1 MDLERIERLIEL
13 MKQTGVDELSVEQP
27 DLKISI
33 KRGGASAAP
42 GKPAVDVTSVANA
55 ESAPT
60 TGETV
65 QVTAHMLGIFRHGDV
80 SDPASRTDVGDW
92 VTAGQVLGTIEAMKV
107 RSEVRSSVSG
117 TVEEILVSDDASV
130 EYGQPLFTILPKTEQ
145 ADVVGEQA

>member
-1 MDLERIERLIEL
+1 

-27 DLKISI
+27 DFKISI

-42 GKPAVDVTSVANA
+42 GKPTVEVTSAFAAEPVA
-55 ESAPT
+55 ST

-80 SDPASRTDVGDW
+80 SDPASRADVGDW